1 MYAFVLFEENHLLTK
16 PSRKWVDLSSL
27 SRGLAEYRND
37 AMTSQPVSFLF
48 FLEETND
55 S

>member
-1 MYAFVLFEENHLLTK
+1 MDALVLFEENHLLTK

-27 SRGLAEYRND
+27 PRGLAEYRND
-37 AMTSQPVSFLF
+37 AVTSQPTPFLF
-48 FLEETND
+48 SLEETNN